1 MNQKFF
7 FLFLVATIFISAS
20 ATSVIAGTVT
30 EGTLI
35 TNLTQEGN
43 VKYRVI
49 LPASYS
55 KTMKYPVLYLLH
67 SYGTNFDW
75 WQSESKVHELI
86 DSSHTFI
93 AVSVGDGRSDKDC
106 WWLDSPLNTKS
117 QWAKF
122 ITTVLKPKID
132 KTFSTYADRANTG
145 IMGFSMGGFG
155 ALHILA
161 KRPDLFGVA
170 LSVNGGVCPSHFADQ
185 YGIKKLLG
193 DPDAQKNN
201 YTAVNI
207 IDNIAQYKKSNYP
220 CIIRFYNNVYDDEQ
234 FSLDNNSLDV
244 AMCAQAIPH
253 DHYIYK
259 NSESLD
265 VMKIGEGHK
274 YPSKADMEVAMKFFD
289 KSFLNGNASLK
300 NQYDPNDYSTMLRR
314 TIENRNYMQI
324 ESTETQLH

>member
-7 FLFLVATIFISAS
+7 FLFLAATIVISVSAS
-20 ATSVIAGTVT
+20 SVIAWTPFD
-30 EGTLI
+30 GTLN
-35 TNLTQEGN
+35 TNLTQEGI

-55 KTMKYPVLYLLH
+55 PTKKYPVLYLLH
-67 SYGTNFDW
+67 CYGGTLDDW
-75 WQSESKVHELI
+75 QTQSKVHDLI
-86 DSSHTFI
+86 DNSTFI
-93 AVSVGDGRSDKDC
+93 AVSVGAGWSDKDC
-106 WWLDSPLNTKS
+106 WWIDSPLNIKS

-170 LSVNGGVCPSHFADQ
+170 LSVNGAVCPFNYVGKTDQ

-193 DPDAQKNN
+193 DPVSQKKN

-207 IDNIAQYKKSNYP
+207 IDNIAQYKMSNYP
-220 CIIRFYNNVYDDEQ
+220 CIIRFYNNVYDDAQ
-234 FSLDNNSLDV
+234 FTIDNNSLDV
-244 AMCAQAIPH
+244 AMCAQSIPH
-253 DHYIYK
+253 DRYIYK
-259 NSESLD
+259 NSEALE
-265 VMKIGEGHK
+265 VMEIGAGHK

-300 NQYDPNDYSTMLRR
+300 KQYDPNDYSTMLRR
-314 TIENRNYMQI
+314 TIENRKYLQI
-324 ESTETQLH
+324 D